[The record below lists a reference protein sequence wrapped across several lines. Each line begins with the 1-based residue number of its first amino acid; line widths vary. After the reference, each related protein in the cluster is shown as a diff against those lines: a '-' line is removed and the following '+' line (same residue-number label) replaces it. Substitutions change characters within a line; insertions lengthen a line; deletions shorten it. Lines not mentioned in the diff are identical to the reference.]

1 MLLRIGLLTSAVLT
15 LWALPVLAQVSSEI
29 ILAGYNHRPVVQ
41 TPAMGFATITVEGDS
56 LFIEGEFQDL
66 RGVYWAAY
74 VHYGEIGRTGHRML
88 RLTSDVAENRTA
100 GVFKREKNA
109 FELTAALRDALRK
122 GQLYINVSSHR
133 HQHGEIRG
141 QIPRM

>member
-1 MLLRIGLLTSAVLT
+1 MRLRIGLITSVICT
-15 LWALPVLAQVSSEI
+15 LWALPSLAQISSEI
-29 ILAGYNHRPVVQ
+29 TLAGFNQRPVVQ
-41 TPAMGFATITVEGDS
+41 TPAIGFATITVERDS

-74 VHYGEIGRTGHRML
+74 VHYGDIGKTGHRML
-88 RLTSDVAENRTA
+88 RLTPDVAENRSS
-100 GVFKREKNA
+100 GVFKKGENA
-109 FELTAALRDALRK
+109 FKLTDTLRDALRK
-122 GQLYINVSSHR
+122 GQLYINVSSNR

>member
-1 MLLRIGLLTSAVLT
+1 MLLRLGLLTSLFLT
-15 LWALPVLAQVSSEI
+15 LWALPALAQVSSEI

-41 TPAMGFATITVEGDS
+41 TPAIGFTTITVERDS

-74 VHYGEIGRTGHRML
+74 VHYGEVGKTGHRML
-88 RLTSDVAENRTA
+88 RLRADVAENRTS
-100 GVFKREKNA
+100 GVFKREENA
-109 FELTAALRDALRK
+109 FKLTDSLRDALRK

-133 HQHGEIRG
+133 HQHGELRG